1 MIEGDIILTEE
12 QKKAYEDAIKKEEKK
27 NLKEKITKNSSSCKE
42 ILENKNEAFDEFEIN
57 DCLHL
62 GSFLYSQLF
71 FTREMLWKRL
81 NYLKLITCFK
91 LKFFK
96 NFIKIL

>member
-12 QKKAYEDAIKKEEKK
+12 QKKAYENAIKKEENK
-27 NLKEKITKNSSSCKE
+27 NLKEKITKNSSKCQE

-62 GSFLYSQLF
+62 G
-71 FTREMLWKRL
+71 
-81 NYLKLITCFK
+81 KLLC
-91 LKFFK
+91 
-96 NFIKIL
+96 N